1 MSVFVHYHVTI
12 EAFSAQFIQDK
23 TKFLFSLKSQQCN
36 VTVDKDYV
44 YRLYSKIIKHIIY
57 TNYIYYQ

>member
-12 EAFSAQFIQDK
+12 EAFSAQLHSISYHIQDK

-57 TNYIYYQ
+57 T